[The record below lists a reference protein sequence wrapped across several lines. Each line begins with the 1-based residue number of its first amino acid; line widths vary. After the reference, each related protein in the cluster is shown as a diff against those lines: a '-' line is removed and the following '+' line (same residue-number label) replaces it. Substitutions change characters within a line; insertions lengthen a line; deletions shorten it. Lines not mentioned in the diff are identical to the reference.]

1 MIFDPHYVSQ
11 NNLSLKISEDIFIIL
26 AEDDKGH
33 YLLTKHYLEESGVSN
48 EMLWFGDGQS
58 MLDFLLSKKEEKIV
72 KKYIILLDI
81 RMPKLDGIEVLRI
94 IRKDEILHN
103 TPVIML
109 TTSED
114 PQQAQLCHEIGC
126 NAYIIKPLG
135 ESLLKSIQSASK
147 SFHLEGDNS
156 HNS

>member
-1 MIFDPHYVSQ
+1 MNMFKAHYVSQ
-11 NNLSLKISEDIFIIL
+11 NNLPLKISEDILIIM
-26 AEDDKGH
+26 AEDDEGH

-58 MLDFLLSKKEEKIV
+58 MLDFLLSKKEEKID

-81 RMPKLDGIEVLRI
+81 RMPKLDGIEVLKI
-94 IRKDEILHN
+94 IRKDETLHS

-114 PQQAQLCHEIGC
+114 PQQAELCYEIGC
-126 NAYIIKPLG
+126 SAYIVKPLD
-135 ESLLKSIQSASK
+135 ESLLKSIQII
-147 SFHLEGDNS
+147 F
-156 HNS
+156 